1 MNMKIH
7 STAVVSSKADLASD
21 VEVGPGAV
29 IGDQAVIG
37 AGCVI
42 QAHAIIENRVTM
54 GEENVVGY
62 GAVIGAAPQDFSH
75 SQEIESEVRIGNNNR
90 FREYVTIHRGTKAG
104 TATTVGNDCFLMV
117 GTHLAHNVRLGNNV
131 IITNN
136 CLLAGYV
143 DVGDGA
149 VLGGGS
155 IFNQFVRIGRRAM
168 VAGGSC
174 FNKDIPP
181 FVMANFRNI
190 LVGINLVG
198 LRRGGFSAA
207 TRTEIRRA
215 FKLVFRSGLPVRDA
229 VARARESEWS
239 PEAAEFFDFI
249 AASKRG
255 VCHADR
261 LRGSSAGADNSDT

>member
-1 MNMKIH
+1 MKIH
-7 STAVVSSKADLASD
+7 PTAIISPKAILAD
-21 VEVGPGAV
+21 EVEIGPSAI
-29 IGDQAVIG
+29 IGEGAVIG

-54 GEENVVGY
+54 GEGNIVGY
-62 GAVIGAAPQDFSH
+62 GSVIGAAPQDFSH
-75 SQEIESEVRIGNNNR
+75 SPEVESEVRIGNNNR
-90 FREYVTIHRGTKAG
+90 FREYVTIHRGTKPG
-104 TATTVGNDCFLMV
+104 TATTVGNECFLMV
-117 GTHLAHNVRLGNNV
+117 GAHLAHNVRLGNNV

-155 IFNQFVRIGRRAM
+155 VFHQFIRIGRKAM
-168 VAGGSC
+168 IAGGSS

-181 FVMANFRNI
+181 FVTANFRNL
-190 LVGINLVG
+190 LVGINVIG

-207 TRTEIRRA
+207 ARSEIRRA
-215 FKLVFRSGLPVRDA
+215 FKFVFRSGLAVRDA
-229 VARARESEWS
+229 ISKARESEWT
-239 PEAAEFFDFI
+239 PAATEFFDFI

-255 VCHADR
+255 TCTSNR
-261 LRGSSAGADNSDT
+261 LQSTKMRDDD